1 MEQLFMGQTAL
12 FLNTCSKLKLN
23 LVKKY
28 PRVFVDT
35 HAPSALNLQDMIH

>member
-23 LVKKY
+23 LVKNIVVY
-28 PRVFVDT
+28 LWTRMRL
-35 HAPSALNLQDMIH
+35 PSLIFKI